1 MFAKEMLV
9 RLRQKLIFC
18 KFGCTA
24 EQPKRIRFH
33 DGRPEPDLRANGA
46 IAANA
51 SLAQVDVRFKSNHTA
66 MATAMISLHFR
77 SVDLTKFDRP
87 PQAADSTQAVFRR

>member
-9 RLRQKLIFC
+9 RLRQEPIFG
-18 KFGCTA
+18 KFGCAA

-33 DGRPEPDLRANGA
+33 DGRPKPDLRANGA
-46 IAANA
+46 IAADA
-51 SLAQVDVRFKSNHTA
+51 SLAQVDVRFKTNHTA
-66 MATAMISLHFR
+66 MATAMISLHLH

-87 PQAADSTQAVFRR
+87 PEAADSTQPVFRR